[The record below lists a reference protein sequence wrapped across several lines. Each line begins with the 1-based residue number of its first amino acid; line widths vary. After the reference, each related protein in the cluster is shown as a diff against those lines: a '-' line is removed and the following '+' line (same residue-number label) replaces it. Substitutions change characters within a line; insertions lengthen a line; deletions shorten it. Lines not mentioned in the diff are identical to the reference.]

1 MEYSC
6 QALRHHLPDIRHRFC
21 FVPSIQTG
29 DKPDDELCPTYTS
42 WVLSDCNGGL
52 VVRGRKKFEV
62 PTAALE
68 HAEEERP

>member
-29 DKPDDELCPTYTS
+29 DKPDDELRPTYTS
-42 WVLSDCNGGL
+42 RVLSHCNGGL
-52 VVRGRKKFEV
+52 VCKGS
-62 PTAALE
+62 
-68 HAEEERP
+68 